1 MVVVV
6 GGGDMTEKMPNPLLF
21 STGRVDS
28 FGQTMLDDIMVQ
40 QQEVE
45 GILRETPL
53 SHLVT
58 LENDEVQGEQG
69 QGVPLLENLAEE
81 GDKVMAKSND
91 NFSNK
96 EEPTRGLTSK
106 IF

>member
-1 MVVVV
+1 MVVV
-6 GGGDMTEKMPNPLLF
+6 GGDMTEKMPNPLLF
-21 STGRVDS
+21 SSGRVDS
-28 FGQTMLDDIMVQ
+28 FGQTVLDDIMVQ

-58 LENDEVQGEQG
+58 LENDEV

-96 EEPTRGLTSK
+96 EEPTRGLTSN